1 MEEVIAMVV
10 VEEADTALSVGVIGT
25 VTALG
30 VEIVAMEDPMEEK
43 VVQTAIEIAEAVTV
57 MQEATVMAVSEGLHA
72 MKEAPE
78 IGQVLTIGPVE
89 AHVLMTIVIDKK
101 AYIAGTAYSLLS
113 FL

>member
-10 VEEADTALSVGVIGT
+10 VEEADTALSVGVTGT

-43 VVQTAIEIAEAVTV
+43 VVQTAIEIAEAATV
-57 MQEATVMAVSEGLHA
+57 MQEATVMVVSEGLHV

-89 AHVLMTIVIDKK
+89 APVLMTIVIDKMT
-101 AYIAGTAYSLLS
+101 YIAGTAYSLLS